1 MGETHLWSGPLY
13 GGDQVI
19 LLLNAADEDLELT
32 ASLAEV
38 FLDDGPGGSAPQ
50 VKQKWD
56 VYDLWL
62 NRMDDKI
69 AQAILNGER
78 MSWYNSS
85 ELSYKEGLEK
95 DDERLLGKKILT
107 INEGGSLIATVPRHG
122 VKLFRL
128 RAVGDGKKRY
138 SVFRDEL

>member
-13 GGDQVI
+13 GGDQVV
-19 LLLNAADEDLELT
+19 LLLNAVNEDLELT
-32 ASLAEV
+32 ASLADI
-38 FLDDGPGGSAPQ
+38 FLADGPGGSAPQ

-62 NRMDDKI
+62 NRMDDKT
-69 AQAILNGER
+69 AQAIVNGEK

-85 ELSYKEGLEK
+85 ELSYKEGLEIN
-95 DDERLLGKKILT
+95 DERLLGKKIST
-107 INEGGSLIATVPRHG
+107 INEGGSLIAMVPRHG

-128 RAVGDGKKRY
+128 RAVDGGKKRY
-138 SVFRDEL
+138 SLFKDEL